1 MNGYISICEESD
13 LNLSNHYLVL
23 SVDVYMHEQKSD
35 FLRNGGENT
44 Q

>member
-1 MNGYISICEESD
+1 MYISICPYKETD
-13 LNLSNHYLVL
+13 LSLADHDLVFV
-23 SVDVYMHEQKSD
+23 SWYMHEQKSD